1 MLVTGGNDEN
11 DVSVSTVQMY
21 DTSGPLE
28 LQLPNMITPRDRHAC
43 GYMVNSID
51 QLVSFTQDLSIHN
64 VILQKC

>member
-1 MLVTGGNDEN
+1 MVIAGGSVN

-43 GYMVNSID
+43 GYMVNSND